1 MTDQN
6 AITTTIN
13 LGREKV
19 ELLKRTIA
27 RGTTDDEFALFAQQV
42 QRTGLD
48 PFSRQIYIRKT
59 WDSRE
64 GREVM
69 SIGIGID
76 GMRLIAERTGR
87 YQGQLGPWWCGEDGI
102 WKDVW
107 LSKDPPAAAKVGVL
121 SSSFKEPLYAVANYS
136 AYVQTKKDGLPNAT
150 WQRMPYLMLAKCAES
165 LALRKAF
172 PLELSGLYTNEEMG
186 YEQPDPPRPT
196 VVGPVVEPVHPL
208 PEYHAPAQDTTSRP
222 LAPAK
227 LREMLERKAEQYK
240 AKGKSSS
247 DKQSALLAVLLTQM
261 LGDNGKRNAVQD
273 YLFGASSLKEI
284 GGEMQLAALDWVKPT
299 KDSGGAF
306 IPDPIAVKEALAVY
320 EEASRPAG
328 QLDIDG
334 LIYESIPEDDEEA
347 Q

>member
-196 VVGPVVEPVHPL
+196 VVEPVLPL
-208 PEYHAPAQDTTSRP
+208 PDYTPRTMTLDEARTMKTKKGTELGTLS
-222 LAPAK
+222 
-227 LREMLERKAEQYK
+227 AEQLELIMDK
-240 AKGKSSS
+240 AQANSPLYTAANVCLN
-247 DKQSALLAVLLTQM
+247 ALIATEDPAVT
-261 LGDNGKRNAVQD
+261 N
-273 YLFGASSLKEI
+273 
-284 GGEMQLAALDWVKPT
+284 
-299 KDSGGAF
+299 
-306 IPDPIAVKEALAVY
+306 
-320 EEASRPAG
+320 
-328 QLDIDG
+328 
-334 LIYESIPEDDEEA
+334 EDDNDA
-347 Q
+347 ARIAFDQ